1 VLNDFEPIALIA
13 NTPQLIIARKDFPAK
28 DVKELIAWLKANPDQ
43 ATAATV
49 GAAGGAP
56 VSSIYF
62 QQATRTKIVHVPYR
76 GGGPAVQDLAG
87 GQVDLMLDQAANA
100 LGPVRGGLIKAYAV
114 MAKARWWALPEVPAI
129 DESGIPGLY
138 VAYWHGLW
146 APKGTPKDVIAKLNA
161 AVVGALADPNV
172 KQRLAD
178 AGHDVWPR
186 EQQTPEALAAHH
198 KAETE
203 KWWPIVRASG
213 LKAE

>member
-1 VLNDFEPIALIA
+1 M
-13 NTPQLIIARKDFPAK
+13 
-28 DVKELIAWLKANPDQ
+28 
-43 ATAATV
+43 
-49 GAAGGAP
+49 
-56 VSSIYF
+56 
-62 QQATRTKIVHVPYR
+62 PYR

-203 KWWPIVRASG
+203 KWWPIVRASN

>member
-1 VLNDFEPIALIA
+1 MPAEIDDTYAEAFRSLYAEVLI
-13 NTPQLIIARKDFPAK
+13 TARDRY
-28 DVKELIAWLKANPDQ
+28 W
-43 ATAATV
+43 
-49 GAAGGAP
+49 
-56 VSSIYF
+56 
-62 QQATRTKIVHVPYR
+62 
-76 GGGPAVQDLAG
+76 
-87 GQVDLMLDQAANA
+87 LDQAANA

-114 MAKARWWALPEVPAI
+114 MAKARWWALPDVPAI
-129 DESGIPGLY
+129 DESGVAGLY

-203 KWWPIVRASG
+203 KWWPIVRASN